1 MSEKIPTSNF
11 EKTPIPKEREV
22 MKLIEGLIG
31 EKTYTEV
38 RRNED
43 EEGLYRLIIE
53 VIGDDGD
60 PVRYDYIRAGQF
72 PEGNPSETAIDIIY
86 LNSEGGEVGGNKVAS
101 FNNGAW
107 QLE

>member
-1 MSEKIPTSNF
+1 MNEKIPTSNF
-11 EKTPIPKEREV
+11 EKLPIPKEREV
-22 MKLIEGLIG
+22 MKLIEGFIG

-38 RRNED
+38 IRNED
-43 EEGLYRLIIE
+43 EEGLYRLVIE

-86 LNSEGGEVGGNKVAS
+86 LDSDGNEVGGKKAAS
-101 FNNGAW
+101 FVNGSW
-107 QLE
+107 DME

>member
-1 MSEKIPTSNF
+1 MSEKIPMSSF

-22 MKLIEGLIG
+22 MKLIEGFIG
-31 EKTYTEV
+31 EKPYTEV
-38 RRNED
+38 IRRED
-43 EEGLYRLIIE
+43 EEGLYRLVIE

-72 PEGNPSETAIDIIY
+72 LEGNPSETAIDIIY
-86 LNSEGGEVGGNKVAS
+86 LNSDGNEVVGSKAAS